1 MSIGLEI
8 EMRPQEQLSTK
19 TQTLWAVDPTHTT
32 VEFEVRNLFFFKVKG
47 SLEVREGS
55 IVLDS
60 AIVRGS
66 SITVGLQSSS
76 INTGNKGR
84 DAHLR
89 SRDYLDTDRYPEIR
103 FQSTKVE
110 PGTDRDTLRVTGALT
125 IKNQSKEIVLD
136 VSEIDR
142 SCSPSGEHVEYYGAT
157 TKLDRHDFDVH
168 AMRFLIGRIVQ
179 ITINL
184 QATRH
189 S

>member
-1 MSIGLEI
+1 MGSG
-8 EMRPQEQLSTK
+8 MRPQEQLSTN

-60 AIVRGS
+60 ANVRGS